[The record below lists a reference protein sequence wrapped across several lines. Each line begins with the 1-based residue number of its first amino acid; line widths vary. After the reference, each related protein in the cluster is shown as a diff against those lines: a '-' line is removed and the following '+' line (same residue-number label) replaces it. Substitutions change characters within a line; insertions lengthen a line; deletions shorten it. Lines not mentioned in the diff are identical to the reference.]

1 MAAAPSTPT
10 ASAASKLKEL
20 TQSLRRS
27 ERASERPRTPTQ
39 LCPAARTC
47 LRLCAPRP
55 ALTARDHDVLWLQ
68 RRLRGVLLPLQQRLP
83 GRGQSLLLPFT
94 GRLLLQHGFSRQCSG
109 EAGSAPPRGRG
120 VEGSPERNHQ
130 GEMLGKTS
138 PGLLSPGAGR
148 EACRGPEQP
157 SLGSFSEL
165 CSERPASLSSEE
177 LLLLSRGSLFLSCA
191 PRRALA
197 D

>member
-20 TQSLRRS
+20 TQSRRRS

-47 LRLCAPRP
+47 LRPCAPRS

-68 RRLRGVLLPLQQRLP
+68 RRLRGVFLPLQQRLP
-83 GRGQSLLLPFT
+83 GRGQSLLLPLT
-94 GRLLLQHGFSRQCSG
+94 GRLLLQHGLSRQCAG
-109 EAGSAPPRGRG
+109 EAGSAPPQGPG
-120 VEGSPERNHQ
+120 VEGSPGRNHR
-130 GEMLGKTS
+130 GETLGKTS

-148 EACRGPEQP
+148 EACPGQKQP
-157 SLGSFSEL
+157 SLGSSEQS
-165 CSERPASLSSEE
+165 SERPASLLSEE
-177 LLLLSRGSLFLSCA
+177 LLLCRGRLFLSCA
-191 PRRALA
+191 PRRTLA